1 MSYENENRNNEY
13 SSTQNT
19 NQSYNGYT
27 QSTGQPYGD
36 WQNGGQAYNEAQNA
50 GQPYSGNGNKKKP
63 HKNTWPKK
71 IAGVCACAVL
81 FGAVAGVTFQGVS
94 RIGGSKTTETTAS
107 TATATTLS
115 VVQPTAS
122 NSESASAQS
131 LDVSSIAQS
140 VMPSM
145 VSITNVS
152 VQEVQNYFS
161 YYFGGG
167 QTQTQEVTSA
177 GSGIIIGE
185 NDTELLIV
193 TNNHVVADAETLSV
207 CFIDNQVYEAHI
219 KGTDSDNDLA
229 VVAVNKSD
237 ISSDTLSQ
245 IAIAQ
250 IGDSDSLQV
259 GEQVVAIGNALGYG
273 QSVTTGIV
281 SAMNRQIDTTDA
293 ELIQT
298 DAAINP
304 GNSGGALLNMQ
315 GQVIGINEAKFSST
329 EVEGMG
335 YAISM
340 NVAKPIVEELMNRET
355 REKVTEDQASYL
367 GIYGE
372 DVTDAVESS
381 YGIPKGIYVSSLVEN
396 GPAAQAGLPT
406 GCVITKFDGTT
417 VSTMSELKEQFSYY
431 AAGETVEITIQVSQ
445 NGQYEEQTVSVTLGA
460 AADAETSQSQTQ
472 NQGSQNQSQD
482 SQGQDQQFGMPFGF
496 GR

>member
-71 IAGVCACAVL
+71 VAGVCACAVL

-304 GNSGGALLNMQ
+304 GNSGGPLLNMK
-315 GQVIGINEAKFSST
+315 GEVIGITTAKNIFAGYDEYGNTISAEGLGFAIPIDKAV
-329 EVEGMG
+329 EV
-335 YAISM
+335 
-340 NVAKPIVEELMNRET
+340 VEELITQGHVARPGMGINVIEIT
-355 REKVTEDQASYL
+355 EENAEEYDLHPGILIYSVT
-367 GIYGE
+367 
-372 DVTDAVESS
+372 
-381 YGIPKGIYVSSLVEN
+381 KN
-396 GPAAQAGLPT
+396 GPAHKAGLRVDDIVT
-406 GCVITKFDGTT
+406 AYDGINVTTQGDFVDYIKDKRVGDT
-417 VSTMSELKEQFSYY
+417 VSLEIIRGDE
-431 AAGETVEITIQVSQ
+431 EITID
-445 NGQYEEQTVSVTLGA
+445 VTLG
-460 AADAETSQSQTQ
+460 DINELGDELVGNRTSSLF
-472 NQGSQNQSQD
+472 D
-482 SQGQDQQFGMPFGF
+482 
-496 GR
+496 

>member
-71 IAGVCACAVL
+71 VAGVCACAVL

-115 VVQPTAS
+115 VVQPTAG

-245 IAIAQ
+245 ISIAQ

-340 NVAKPIVEELMNRET
+340 NVGKTYR
-355 REKVTEDQASYL
+355 
-367 GIYGE
+367 
-372 DVTDAVESS
+372 
-381 YGIPKGIYVSSLVEN
+381 
-396 GPAAQAGLPT
+396 
-406 GCVITKFDGTT
+406 
-417 VSTMSELKEQFSYY
+417 
-431 AAGETVEITIQVSQ
+431 
-445 NGQYEEQTVSVTLGA
+445 
-460 AADAETSQSQTQ
+460 
-472 NQGSQNQSQD
+472 
-482 SQGQDQQFGMPFGF
+482 
-496 GR
+496 